1 MDKNLSTVVYLML
14 FISCTVPKYISSN
27 HSRDLYKIIKIDS
40 IRGVYILYAT
50 KNDSVYKICSV
61 KEQQEAFCDRIIKG
75 HFYHF
80 ILKSLIIKEINGQT
94 TTNMMLHIDGMQIA
108 DAIITLESKSR
119 RELYKAENIKGL
131 CFLKN

>member
-1 MDKNLSTVVYLML
+1 ML

-40 IRGVYILYAT
+40 IRGVNILYAT

-61 KEQQEAFCDRIIKG
+61 KELQEAFCDRIIKG

-80 ILKSLIIKEINGQT
+80 ILKSLIIKEINGQS

-119 RELYKAENIKGL
+119 RELYKAENIKGS